1 MYELRL
7 FTKKNSFYVLGAV
20 SYAVFLVMIIKQTG
34 IITINEA
41 EKYISAAHK
50 VLDGDFREVVSDY
63 KFYFSYIS
71 FATIFLFIGGVKTTV
86 IAQAALSFT
95 ASVCIKK
102 TLDLLQPNGFIS
114 FFAMF
119 IFLFCYPVQTWVVTL
134 YSDSFFISLTAIILY
149 FTIKPKSKHET
160 VLWVF
165 LNIILVFARP
175 PGVFLTLSFVMFAV
189 YKAGILNTARV
200 YLTFIFLFLIL
211 IISIF
216 LIPSETKGYIM
227 PVAAGRIIVDSTH
240 YTLPGFTQKPKSKL
254 ADAYQYLLQKKGAGH
269 LIALYTKKS
278 ISFFTLTRPYYSS
291 GHNRIV
297 KMFYL
302 LYPFFIVGLIY
313 LWKSDKKDIVLF
325 LCICIF
331 SLMNLVAL
339 TYNEWH
345 YRFTAPIFPFLI
357 IGSACS
363 LVSLYDKVVLKKV
376 K

>member
-1 MYELRL
+1 MYKLRL
-7 FTKKNSFYVLGAV
+7 LTKKNSLYALGAIG
-20 SYAVFLVMIIKQTG
+20 YTAFLALIIKQTG

-50 VLDGDFREVVSDY
+50 VLDGDFREVISDY
-63 KFYFSYIS
+63 QFYFSYIS

-114 FFAMF
+114 FCAMF

-134 YSDSFFISLTAIILY
+134 FSDSFFISLTAIILY
-149 FTIKPKSKHET
+149 FTIKPKSKPET
-160 VLWVF
+160 VLWLF

-175 PGVFLTLSFVMFAV
+175 PGVFLALAFVMFEI
-189 YKAGILNTARV
+189 YKKGIFNTARV
-200 YLTFIFLFLIL
+200 YIIFTSLFLVL

-216 LIPSETKGYIM
+216 FIPSESKGYII
-227 PVAAGRIIVDSTH
+227 PVAAGRVIVDSTE
-240 YTLPGFTQKPKSKL
+240 YTIPGFTPKTKSKL

-269 LIALYTKKS
+269 LMTLYAKKS
-278 ISFFTLTRPYYSS
+278 ISFLTLTRSYYSS

-313 LWKSDKKDIVLF
+313 LWKSDKKDIVLL

-357 IGSACS
+357 IGSAFA
-363 LVSLYDKVVLKKV
+363 LAQVYQKK
-376 K
+376 